1 MKLAR
6 QFDIIRS
13 ISQAEARS
21 QAPNVT
27 GIVSPWTDGQL
38 EQFVWSDILGV
49 ENVPVTRKEAMSV
62 PAIAAARH
70 RIIQLADRPLRA
82 IRSQDGTDTD
92 VTTDQRWLYR
102 TDTEESPWERIARTL
117 DDWIFYGV
125 SLWLVARG
133 ARPGETELGP
143 IQDARH
149 VPYDR
154 WTSNQNGQIEVDQIP
169 MTEGGYIVLRA
180 PFDGLLNIASESIRA
195 AKSLERAWA
204 ARVRN
209 PTPTIILEEK
219 EEGGLTKKE
228 ARDYVKAVA
237 EAVRNPD
244 GAIFFSPF
252 KINVRL
258 ESQAGIDVL
267 TEARNAVR
275 IDIANYLNLNAS
287 ALDGA
292 KPQSSLTYE
301 TQETETTELQDRM
314 SFWTAP
320 LEHRLSA
327 DDVVPRGTRVRFNFA
342 PTTPS
347 QTGTP
352 TED

>member
-1 MKLAR
+1 
-6 QFDIIRS
+6 
-13 ISQAEARS
+13 
-21 QAPNVT
+21 VT
-27 GIVSPWTDGQL
+27 GIVSPWSDGQL
-38 EQFVWSDILGV
+38 EQFVWSDILGI

-62 PAIAAARH
+62 PAVSAARN

-82 IRSQDGTDTD
+82 IRFRDGVDTD
-92 VTTDQRWLYR
+92 VTSEQQWLFR
-102 TDTEESPWERIARTL
+102 TDTDESPWERIAHTL

-133 ARPGETELGP
+133 PRPGEQELGP
-143 IQDARH
+143 VQDARH
-149 VPYDR
+149 VPYNR
-154 WTSNQNGQIEVDQIP
+154 WRENNNGQIEVDDIVHP
-169 MTEGGYIVLRA
+169 PGSYILLRG
-180 PFDGLLNIASESIRA
+180 PFDGLLNIAPETVRA
-195 AKSLERAWA
+195 AKALERAWS

-209 PTPTIILEEK
+209 PNPTVILEEK
-219 EEGGLTKKE
+219 NDGDFTTKE
-228 ARDYVKAVA
+228 ATKYVKAVSNA
-237 EAVRNPD
+237 LRDPD
-244 GAIFFSPF
+244 GAVFFAPA
-252 KINVRL
+252 KVNVRL
-258 ESQAGIDVL
+258 ESESGIDVL

-301 TQETETTELQDRM
+301 TQQTESTELQDRM

-327 DDVVPRGTRVRFNFA
+327 DDVVPRGTRVRFDFA
-342 PTTPS
+342 HTTPPE
-347 QTGTP
+347 TGTP